1 MSYSS
6 TEWMDSGLCRETDP
20 TLFHTETRQSAPMT
34 RKAKKV
40 CDKCPVR
47 SECLAW
53 AMKNAVE
60 DNQIYGGMS
69 RRERME
75 RMALRKAVRAA
86 R

>member
-1 MSYSS
+1 
-6 TEWMDSGLCRETDP
+6 
-20 TLFHTETRQSAPMT
+20 MT

-40 CDKCPVR
+40 CEKCPVR
-47 SECLAW
+47 SECLGW

-69 RRERME
+69 RRERM
-75 RMALRKAVRAA
+75 ALRKAERAA

>member
-1 MSYSS
+1 MSYAS
-6 TEWMDSGLCRETDP
+6 TEWMDSSLCRETDLD
-20 TLFHTETRQSAPMT
+20 LFHTETRQSAPMT

-40 CDKCPVR
+40 CEKCPVR
-47 SECLAW
+47 SECLGW

-69 RRERME
+69 RRV
-75 RMALRKAVRAA
+75 RMALRKAERAA